1 MSLST
6 ALNNAMTGL
15 AAAGRATA
23 NVSDNLANAMTPTY
37 GRRTLDLIS
46 SGYSGGVR
54 VIGTTRNVD
63 PVMIS
68 NRRAA
73 EAEEMNASVIASYS
87 ETMVRLVGGP
97 TDPDALTARL
107 SEFESSLIE
116 AQSRPD
122 SVHRMDAVTVRAN
135 WLAQGIREA
144 ATGLRAERSRAD
156 RTIGIQVDRMNT
168 ALRRIAV
175 LNTRISAT
183 DASGGDSNGMRDERQ
198 ALVDELSNV
207 VPVHEVSREN
217 GQIALFTYGG
227 ARLLDGTASEIE
239 FSVTGETAPHMTIG
253 NGLLSGL
260 TLNGQTLTT
269 LGASSHIAGGS
280 LAAAFE
286 IRDSLAVDMQTDL
299 DSFARDLIERYET
312 AGLDPTAAAGDPGL
326 FTDDGV
332 AFDALNEL
340 DVASRISIN
349 ALVDPTQ
356 GGDSTLLRDGF
367 GAVAPGD
374 VGYAGQLQAF
384 VDILSDGRV
393 PPSGRFGT
401 VNLTASGL
409 AVSLSSRVAQ
419 AADFAGQSLT
429 YASASRTE
437 LERLEL
443 AEGVDSDAELQ
454 NLIVAEQVFAANARM
469 IATVDE
475 LMETLLR
482 I

>member
-23 NVSDNLANAMTPTY
+23 NVSENLANSMTPSY
-37 GRRTLDLIS
+37 GRRTLDLAS
-46 SGYSGGVR
+46 ATYGGGVR
-54 VIGTTRNVD
+54 VLGSTRNVD
-63 PVMIS
+63 PVILS

-73 EAEEMNASVIASYS
+73 EADERNASVISTYS
-87 ETMVRLVGGP
+87 DTMVRLVGSP
-97 TDPDALTARL
+97 TDPNALSARL
-107 SEFESSLIE
+107 AEFESSLIE

-122 SVHRMDAVTVRAN
+122 SVHRLDAVTVRAD
-135 WLAQGIREA
+135 WLSQGIREA

-156 RTIGIQVDRMNT
+156 RMIGLQVDRMNV

-175 LNTRISAT
+175 LNTRITST
-183 DASGGDSNGMRDERQ
+183 EASGGDSNGMRDERQ
-198 ALVDELSNV
+198 ALVDELSNM

-217 GQIALFTYGG
+217 GHIALFTYGG
-227 ARLLDGTASEIE
+227 ARLLDGSVSEIE
-239 FSVTGETAPHMTIG
+239 FTVTGETAPHMTID

-260 TLNGQTLTT
+260 TLNGQPLTT
-269 LGASSHIAGGS
+269 SGSSSHIAGGT

-286 IRDSLAVDMQTDL
+286 IRDSLTVDMQTDL
-299 DSFARDLIERYET
+299 DSLARDLVERFET
-312 AGLDPTAAAGDPGL
+312 AGLDPTSAPGDPGL
-326 FTDDGV
+326 FTDDGDP
-332 AFDALNEL
+332 FDALNDL
-340 DVASRISIN
+340 DIASRITIN
-349 ALVDPTQ
+349 ALVDPAQ
-356 GGDSTLLRDGF
+356 GGDSRLLRDGL
-367 GAVAPGD
+367 GSGAPGD

-384 VDILSDGRV
+384 VDVLSDGRI

-409 AVSLSSRVAQ
+409 AASLTSRVSQ
-419 AADFAGQSLT
+419 AADYAGQNLSF
-429 YASASRTE
+429 ASTSRTE

-454 NLIVAEQVFAANARM
+454 NLIVAEQIFAANARM